1 MPRKTSADSAL
12 SASGTSGP
20 AYATTA
26 EVADRLQVSTRTIRR
41 YIADGTLKAVRI
53 GPRLVRVDVAS
64 VDALARPLGWAGD
77 AA

>member
-1 MPRKTSADSAL
+1 MWSAPL
-12 SASGTSGP
+12 STAPPSP